1 MKKMDKKPI
10 FEASYNIT
18 GAEEFGS
25 SFEALLQGKL
35 EIPKEGFRV
44 NVSFEGV
51 ISGGIEGTA
60 KGVDYLYT
68 RADGR
73 NQLDVKAVITTK
85 DGKNISFAADGVS
98 IPQVD
103 GSFKVVENVTLF
115 SSHPEY
121 AYLNMLQ
128 VWGYGT
134 LVGMKLDLKFYSP
147 T

>member
-1 MKKMDKKPI
+1 MDKKPL

-18 GAEEFGS
+18 GVEEFGS

-35 EIPKEGFRV
+35 DIPKEGFRV

-51 ISGGIEGTA
+51 ISGGIEGTG

-73 NQLDVKAVITTK
+73 NQLDVKVVITTK
-85 DGKNISFAADGVS
+85 DGKNISFTADGVS
-98 IPQVD
+98 IPQSD
-103 GSFKVVENVTLF
+103 GTFKIAENVTLF

-121 AYLNMLQ
+121 TYLNPLQ
-128 VWGYGT
+128 IWGYGT
-134 LVGMKLDLKFYSP
+134 LKGMKLELKFYSP

>member
-1 MKKMDKKPI
+1 MQDR
-10 FEASYNIT
+10 T
-18 GAEEFGS
+18 
-25 SFEALLQGKL
+25 FEALLQGKL

-60 KGVDYLYT
+60 KGIDYLYT

-85 DGKNISFAADGVS
+85 DGKNISFTADGVS
-98 IPQVD
+98 VPQSD
-103 GSFKVVENVTLF
+103 GTFKIAENVTLF

-121 AYLNMLQ
+121 AYLNPQQ
-128 VWGYGT
+128 VWGNGT
-134 LVGMKLDLKFYSP
+134 LVGMKLDLKFYSS